1 MGEFFKVSSVRFDN
15 YILLKF
21 CIITTIVVPS
31 ITLDFEEGPLTFK
44 PTYKYQP
51 GTDLYEQRPDKKL
64 RAPAWCDRI
73 LW

>member
-1 MGEFFKVSSVRFDN
+1 MLSLYTFLF
-15 YILLKF
+15 
-21 CIITTIVVPS
+21 
-31 ITLDFEEGPLTFK
+31 LDFEEGPLTFK

>member
-1 MGEFFKVSSVRFDN
+1 MS
-15 YILLKF
+15 ILTVVLLIN
-21 CIITTIVVPS
+21 CSITAIVLVFPY